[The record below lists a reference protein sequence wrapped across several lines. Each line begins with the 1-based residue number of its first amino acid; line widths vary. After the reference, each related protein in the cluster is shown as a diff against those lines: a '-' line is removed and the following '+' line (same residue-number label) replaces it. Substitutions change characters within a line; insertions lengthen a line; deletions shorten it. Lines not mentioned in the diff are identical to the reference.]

1 MQSDNVKLKILLIL
15 IALLLV
21 SNIFFGMQ
29 YVAMQKELRQTQNA
43 LTTQRINERTLA
55 FTQLFVEKVLKAD
68 GEIDFETRLQLE
80 NSVRTIGD
88 EEILSQWKKFTESQ
102 TEQAAQEE
110 VKNLLSLLVRKVGM

>member
-29 YVAMQKELRQTQNA
+29 YVAMQKELRQPQNA

-80 NSVRTIGD
+80 NSVRTIDD